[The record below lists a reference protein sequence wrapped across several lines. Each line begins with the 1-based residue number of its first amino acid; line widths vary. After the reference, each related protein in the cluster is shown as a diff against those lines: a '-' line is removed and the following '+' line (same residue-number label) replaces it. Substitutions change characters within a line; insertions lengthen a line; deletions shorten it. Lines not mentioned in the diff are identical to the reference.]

1 MWFQTTSW
9 RHTLVSALLSKPEP
23 EEIGLIQGR
32 EPDSKEE
39 WRVSKALDKYGWE
52 YMYQYQVFGGTQ
64 TRGGQVIDFL
74 VFTVPLST
82 PTQVYGEYW
91 HSGRMSSEDRIKQ
104 IQLETRLKGQMNKVL
119 IIWGQDAQTQVAA
132 NAIIRRELGV
142 NK

>member
-1 MWFQTTSW
+1 
-9 RHTLVSALLSKPEP
+9 LVSALLSKPEP

-39 WRVSKALDKYGWE
+39 WYVSRALDKYGWE

-82 PTQVYGEYW
+82 PVQVYGEYW
-91 HSGRMSSEDRIKQ
+91 HRGRMSSEDRIKQ
-104 IQLETRLKGQMNKVL
+104 IQLETRMKGQVNQVV
-119 IIWGQDAQTQVAA
+119 IIWGQDAQTQMAA